1 MKVNR
6 NSWHCK
12 LYRWLD
18 RECLLEMP
26 ESKCMYILG
35 LVLMF
40 VFLPVFLILCALSL
54 VEYLRDWVND
64 RCGPVEY
71 VGGDDE

>member
-1 MKVNR
+1 MRVNR

-40 VFLPVFLILCALSL
+40 VFLPVLLILCAF
-54 VEYLRDWVND
+54 WVND